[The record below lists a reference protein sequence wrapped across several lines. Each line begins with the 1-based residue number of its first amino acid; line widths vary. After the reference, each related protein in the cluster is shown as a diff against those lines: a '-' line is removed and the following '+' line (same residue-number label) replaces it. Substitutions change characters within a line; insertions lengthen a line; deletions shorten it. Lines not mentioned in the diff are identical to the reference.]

1 MEKLNFELVGNAEVA
16 PAMAHYMKDKFTF
29 IGIKS
34 TERKE
39 QGKLLLRKSTKL
51 PSNTVKAW
59 VSELYGRT
67 FREYQYVAIDLAIQ
81 NLRKWNFD
89 DIVTFKQFVAQ
100 KSWWDSVD
108 AWRTLFGK
116 YVKLHPDE
124 KAKVFE
130 LFYQSD
136 NFWERRV
143 AINLQLMEKDTL
155 DTEMLTKAVLY
166 DQNTNEF
173 FIQKAIGWSL
183 RQYSKYNPNW
193 VSQFLRTHELSKLAV
208 KEGSKYL

>member
-1 MEKLNFELVGNAEVA
+1 MEKLNFELVGNAEIA
-16 PAMAHYMKDKFTF
+16 PTMAHYMKDKFTF

-39 QGKLLLRKSTKL
+39 QSKPLLKQSTKM

-59 VSELYGRT
+59 VSDLYART
-67 FREYQYVAIDLAIQ
+67 FREYQYVAIDLAIR

-143 AINLQLMEKDTL
+143 AINLQLMEKDAL
-155 DTEMLTKAVLY
+155 DTEMLTKAILY
-166 DQNTNEF
+166 DQNTDEF

>member
-1 MEKLNFELVGNAEVA
+1 MEKLNFELVGNAEIA
-16 PAMAHYMKDKFTF
+16 PAMANYMKDKFTF

-67 FREYQYVAIDLAIQ
+67 FREYQYVAIDLAIR

-193 VSQFLRTHELSKLAV
+193 VSQFLKTHELSKLAV
-208 KEGSKYL
+208 K